1 MGLIGSPDVERH
13 LGDLGHEAMSPVAVA
28 IDGELVRTLAYADPI
43 RPESASVIE
52 RLREKGIRHIAMLT
66 GDHSRVAA
74 RVAEKVGIS
83 NLVADALPRDKV
95 AYVKDLQQRGFR
107 VAVVGD
113 GINDSPALAHADVGI
128 AVSGGADVAEA
139 TAHIVLL
146 NGGLWKVPLALDIS
160 RQALDLIE
168 QNWKIISVPNTVA
181 LGLAVFGAIGAGA
194 ATLLSNG
201 SALLATANALRP
213 LMAREPL
220 HER

>member
-1 MGLIGSPDVERH
+1 
-13 LGDLGHEAMSPVAVA
+13 
-28 IDGELVRTLAYADPI
+28 
-43 RPESASVIE
+43 
-52 RLREKGIRHIAMLT
+52 MLT

-220 HER
+220 YERRPRA